1 MVRGMV
7 GKARAA
13 KRIACAACAALCLG
27 GCVVTTVVGTAVDAT
42 TTVVGGAVDVTVG
55 AVETVADA
63 ATD

>member
-1 MVRGMV
+1 M
-7 GKARAA
+7 
-13 KRIACAACAALCLG
+13 KRIAYAACATLCLG
-27 GCVVTTVVGTAVDAT
+27 GCVVTTAVGTAVDAT